1 MPTVDVFLTWIHIL
15 CAAVFL
21 GTMFAGTFAV
31 LPTLSAHLAYE
42 HRQTFIVHFIPRV
55 RGFIRIFVALLV
67 ASGIARALL
76 LHFTHEGPADAT
88 RLGVFALKVLFAAIP
103 VVIFVL
109 APKIL
114 GKHSKEGLCCDPDA
128 EDPPALLGVMTS
140 TGAALHYAAISGG
153 WLAVLLGVILS
164 HMR

>member
-1 MPTVDVFLTWIHIL
+1 MPTVDIFLTWIHIL

-31 LPTLSAHLAYE
+31 LPTLSAHLGYE
-42 HRQTFIVHFIPRV
+42 HRQAFIVHFIPRV
-55 RGFIRIFVALLV
+55 RSFIRVFVAVLV

-88 RLGVFALKVLFAAIP
+88 RLGVFGVKVFFAAVP
-103 VVIFVL
+103 VAIFVL

-114 GKHSKEGLCCDPDA
+114 GKRSKEGLCCDPDA
-128 EDPPALLGVMTS
+128 EDPPVFLGVMTS
-140 TGAALHYAAISGG
+140 TGSALHYAAISGG
-153 WLAVLLGVILS
+153 WLAVLFGVILS
-164 HMR
+164 HMH